1 MSLQIWILL
10 AVALT
15 FGLYIGIAIWARVS
29 TTKGF
34 YVAGQGVPPF
44 FNGMA
49 TAGDWMSAASFISM
63 SGLIAFLG
71 FDGAMYLLG
80 WTGGYVL
87 LAVLL
92 APYLRKFGRFTVPAF
107 IGDRYYSSTARVVAA
122 VCAVAVSFTYVAGQ
136 MRGAGIVFSR
146 FLEIPIGWGVVV
158 GMAMVAFYAVLGGM
172 KGITYTQ
179 VAQYAILITAFIIP
193 AVGISLELT
202 GSAVPQVA
210 FPQVAAQLDG
220 IIEDLGFGPYTSPF
234 TNLSQ
239 LDVILITMALMCG
252 TAGLPHVIIR
262 FYTTRT
268 VRGARWTGVF
278 ALFFIAL
285 LYTTA
290 PAVAV
295 FAKFNLVDTVVGE
308 RYEDRPEWFRTW
320 EDTGLLE
327 FRDKNA
333 DGIIDFAPGAM
344 RDPASAN
351 ELYVDPDIMVLANP
365 EIANLPDWVIAIVV
379 AGGLA
384 AALSTASGLLLVIA
398 SSLSHDIFK
407 TYIRPGASEREELL
421 VARGAMLGAV
431 ALAGILGVYP
441 PAFVG
446 EVVAFAFGLAAAS
459 FFPAIV
465 LGIFDPRTTREGAI
479 TGMLAGITFTA
490 FYIITVAPG
499 IGIGWDPWFFGIS
512 PQGIGTVGMLLSFV
526 LTVVVS
532 RLTPPPPPEIQGLVE
547 RIRYPRGSGA
557 AIDH

>member
-10 AVALT
+10 AVVLT

-122 VCAVAVSFTYVAGQ
+122 LCAVAVSFTYVAGQ

-202 GSAVPQVA
+202 GSPVPQVA
-210 FPQVAAQLDG
+210 FPQVAAQLDL
-220 IIEDLGFGPYTSPF
+220 IIEDLGLGAYTSPF

-290 PAVAV
+290 PAVAA
-295 FAKFNLVDTVVGE
+295 FAKFNLVETVVGE
-308 RYEDRPEWFRTW
+308 PYEERPEWFRTW

-344 RDPASAN
+344 RDPASDN
-351 ELYVDPDIMVLANP
+351 ELFVDPDIIVLANP

-407 TYIRPGASEREELL
+407 TYIRPKASEREELL